1 MSAVVVHNAIASLV
15 QAYAEIVGEQDARI
29 KELQAELFRVRRETE
44 EMREAG
50 KKENDRLRAELNAA
64 MRTIAVEREDRNEPQ
79 EQGP

>member
-29 KELQAELFRVRRETE
+29 KELQAELFRVRREME
-44 EMREAG
+44 DMRVAG
-50 KKENDRLRAELNAA
+50 KKENDQLRAELTAA
-64 MRTIAVEREDRNEPQ
+64 KQRLRDTPNEPQ